1 MDKLEYIPG
10 DLVMTN
16 GVPYC
21 YANEAFGIDYFS
33 LKKVVE

>member
-1 MDKLEYIPG
+1 MELNKYITG

-21 YANEAFGIDYFS
+21 YANEAWGIDYFS
-33 LKKVVE
+33 L